1 MPTARGCYQKEM
13 TLSVRMATMECFL
26 EAPSTIALTQVN
38 QLVQCNKMI
47 YLFGGPGGGGIVI
60 IQTIYK
66 LLVYKSLQ

>member
-38 QLVQCNKMI
+38 QLVQSNKMI
-47 YLFGGPGGGGIVI
+47 YLFGGPGGGIVI

-66 LLVYKSLQ
+66 LLVYKNLQ

>member
-1 MPTARGCYQKEM
+1 MPTARGCSQREM
-13 TLSVRMATMECFL
+13 ILSVRMATMECFL

-47 YLFGGPGGGGIVI
+47 YLFGGPGGGIVI

-66 LLVYKSLQ
+66 LLVYKNLQ

>member
-47 YLFGGPGGGGIVI
+47 YLFGGPEGGGV
-60 IQTIYK
+60 
-66 LLVYKSLQ
+66 

>member
-38 QLVQCNKMI
+38 RLVQCNKMI
-47 YLFGGPGGGGIVI
+47 YIFRGRGGGIVI

-66 LLVYKSLQ
+66 LLVYKNLQ

>member
-1 MPTARGCYQKEM
+1 MPTAQGCYQKEM

-47 YLFGGPGGGGIVI
+47 YLFGGPGGGIVI

-66 LLVYKSLQ
+66 LLVYKNLQ

>member
-47 YLFGGPGGGGIVI
+47 YLFGGPEGRGYSYHSKQFIN
-60 IQTIYK
+60 Y
-66 LLVYKSLQ
+66 